1 MCRVEGGLVWLVEW
15 WQHWNGEWTSWRGE
29 SCHGKLCSASVSNTW
44 LGICSARGT
53 METTVTGSDT
63 EVAATARRQ
72 TTKNMSFFSISYVL
86 TVSLHAVLIVYI
98 LPLLMGLV
106 IQGRAWYSHAGVG
119 FRTRSCGDQ
128 WWPVFEQPPDAFDVI
143 NYNWAIIM

>member
-1 MCRVEGGLVWLVEW
+1 
-15 WQHWNGEWTSWRGE
+15 
-29 SCHGKLCSASVSNTW
+29 
-44 LGICSARGT
+44 

-119 FRTRSCGDQ
+119 F
-128 WWPVFEQPPDAFDVI
+128 
-143 NYNWAIIM
+143 